1 MQHCI
6 LTGLTLFY
14 HCFFCSQGVL
24 MQHCI
29 LTDLFLFYLCFFCT
43 VVKWGLPPNGCN
55 PILTLLLLQLRMA
68 NAALHPN
75 PEFNQYCI
83 KFASYVLQLKIADA
97 ALHPIPGFNP
107 IPPLLLLQLT
117 IAEAELQ
124 TNSVFNPNSTLHLAY
139 HTFEDNINPKHNFQT
154 YVICHNHLLEEYGRQ
169 RGR

>member
-1 MQHCI
+1 MQHCILTQDLTLFYLGFFCSQGLLMQHCI

-14 HCFFCSQGVL
+14 HCFFCSQGLL

-124 TNSVFNPNSTLHLAY
+124 TNSVFNPTVFYIASCLSH
-139 HTFEDNINPKHNFQT
+139 F
-154 YVICHNHLLEEYGRQ
+154 
-169 RGR
+169 